1 MSIPFKPGDKLPDLR
16 LGSMGGNSVAL
27 SDHRGRK
34 ALVYVW
40 ASWCGCRENLDL
52 LQRFHEKHPGVSVV
66 SVACDVT
73 GPGHPMRY
81 LRKAKASFEM
91 WIDATCVVSR
101 RWSLKRVGVP
111 ILLDEEGCLLKLG
124 EKLDEA
130 FLSEAEALLPRPPA
144 RRNVPEPKVDTRNTQ
159 IEIFMQS
166 CGNLLTRQ
174 RTDDAV
180 AALRKALATDPE
192 NRIIPKQV
200 WVLRNPEKFYAGA
213 IDKDWQAQ
221 QPPVTP

>member
-1 MSIPFKPGDKLPDLR
+1 
-16 LGSMGGNSVAL
+16 V
-27 SDHRGRK
+27 
-34 ALVYVW
+34 
-40 ASWCGCRENLDL
+40 
-52 LQRFHEKHPGVSVV
+52 LQRFHEKHPEVSVITI
-66 SVACDVT
+66 ACDVT
-73 GPGHPMRY
+73 GPGYPMRY

-101 RWSLKRVGVP
+101 RWGLKRVGVP
-111 ILLDEEGCLLKLG
+111 LLLDEAGCLLKLG

-130 FLSEAEALLPRPPA
+130 FLAEAEGLLSRPAA
-144 RRNVPEPKVDTRNTQ
+144 RTSAPETRVDTKNTQ
-159 IEIFMQS
+159 IEIHMQS

-180 AALRKALATDPE
+180 AALRKALGADPE

-200 WVLRNPEKFYAGA
+200 WVLRNPEKFYSGP
-213 IDKDWQAQ
+213 IDKEWQAQ